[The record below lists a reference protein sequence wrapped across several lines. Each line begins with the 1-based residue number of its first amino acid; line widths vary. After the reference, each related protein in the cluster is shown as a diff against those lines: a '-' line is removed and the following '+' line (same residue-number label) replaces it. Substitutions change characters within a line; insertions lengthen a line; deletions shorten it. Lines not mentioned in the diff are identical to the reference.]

1 MAGYTR
7 RNALALPISASQ
19 RPVHVL
25 YTKAEQDIPEFSARQ
40 TERWRKMAVISSHK
54 INDNAFIMVPH
65 FDVFFITLTVMTVVL
80 GRHICPQCQTAIT
93 LKKFTVQLVIQPR

>member
-1 MAGYTR
+1 MGYTR

-40 TERWRKMAVISSHK
+40 TERWRKMAVISCHK
-54 INDNAFIMVPH
+54 RNDNAFIMVPH
-65 FDVFFITLTVMTVVL
+65 FDVFFYYLN
-80 GRHICPQCQTAIT
+80 GYDCGSWQTH
-93 LKKFTVQLVIQPR
+93 VHNVRQQ